1 MESNDSPEIPD
12 RGRHQT
18 SPASLRGEREREIK
32 METKKERENE
42 RETHRQRQRESKKG
56 GGEDDAN
63 LSNSRRWFNGR
74 R

>member
-1 MESNDSPEIPD
+1 MTALRFQTGGDIRHPRPPFG
-12 RGRHQT
+12 GR
-18 SPASLRGEREREIK
+18 EREREIK

-42 RETHRQRQRESKKG
+42 RETHRERQRESKKGG